1 MKHELTPGWDVKTPV
16 LDKTL
21 TDRFAGRNEY
31 LITVLCALRRRKGV
45 SAAERSNIG
54 NAILYIRQ
62 GRGFSFHRGKLQT
75 FSARPI
81 KMT

>member
-1 MKHELTPGWDVKTPV
+1 MKHELTQGWDVKTPV
-16 LDKTL
+16 LDKAL
-21 TDRFAGRNEY
+21 TERFAGRNEY
-31 LITVLCALRRRKGV
+31 LISYLCALKRRKGV
-45 SAAERSNIG
+45 TPAQRTNIG

-62 GRGFSFHRGKLQT
+62 GRGFSFHRGKLHS